1 MAQMFFCPDAATW
14 GDLATWAS
22 AVGALLVGGAIVLIS
37 HRTNRLAA
45 SGNQINQ
52 SLQQIEEQRDD
63 AREKAEAERR
73 ILALASMG
81 VQVNLIKAQVEALL
95 SEVQKKDVQKRFL
108 SDEGATTD
116 LIPRAKSLRSLFPLE
131 VSSIAREISLEEGAR
146 LMRAASIPV
155 SLVALLISLEGSDDH
170 AKHRTYLNIVIFLNI
185 ALNDLKI
192 LCKACSEADDACG
205 MRDVPTPEMLE
216 ALARARG
223 DGH

>member
-1 MAQMFFCPDAATW
+1 
-14 GDLATWAS
+14 
-22 AVGALLVGGAIVLIS
+22 
-37 HRTNRLAA
+37 
-45 SGNQINQ
+45 
-52 SLQQIEEQRDD
+52 
-63 AREKAEAERR
+63 
-73 ILALASMG
+73 G
-81 VQVNLIKAQVEALL
+81 VPVNLIKAQVEALL

-131 VSSIAREISLEEGAR
+131 DSSIAREISLEEGAR

-205 MRDVPTPEMLE
+205 
-216 ALARARG
+216 
-223 DGH
+223 